1 MATSETVAT
10 TVFNTRRVIDHAFR
24 RCRLVPQQIT
34 PEMLDTA
41 LDLLFLELSA
51 LGNRGIPLWTIDK
64 FILPVY
70 FRTASVPTPLGTI
83 DVFDVN
89 LRENQRLSGA
99 NSSSEGVADNAFD
112 ADLTTA
118 CTQTSAA
125 GFIQMELTS
134 NNTVPIFGILPN
146 VSGTWDISMQFSDD
160 GVAFT
165 TIFTESALI
174 VVDEEWF
181 WRDVEGV
188 GNHKFWRLQA
198 NGTTVLDVTE
208 LVFQNTP
215 QEIPFYQ
222 LNRTDY
228 NNLPNKTRTGR
239 PTQFWYDKNRQRPLL
254 TIWPNPDS
262 QFTFSQITGYLHRQI
277 QDVGTMQQEIECPQR
292 WYLAIMLQLA
302 KHLCKE
308 IKEVDINIIP
318 VVVADAAE
326 ELKKVWDGEGDGSDT
341 FFRPNIR
348 PYTA

>member
-1 MATSETVAT
+1 MATSGTVAT
-10 TVFNTRRVIDHAFR
+10 TVFPTRKVIDHAFR
-24 RCRLVPQQIT
+24 RCKLVPQQIAGE
-34 PEMLDTA
+34 PIQVA

-51 LGNRGIPLWTIDK
+51 LGNRGIPLWTVDK

-70 FRTASVPTPLGTI
+70 ERIASVPTPAGTI

-89 LRENQRLSGA
+89 LRENQRIDGT

-112 ADLTTA
+112 ADLSTA
-118 CTQTSAA
+118 CTQTSIA

-134 NNTVPIFGILPN
+134 NNTVPIYGLLPN
-146 VSGTWDISMQFSDD
+146 VTGTWDFSFQFSDD
-160 GVAFT
+160 GITFTDILALSSQAVVAG
-165 TIFTESALI
+165 
-174 VVDEEWF
+174 EWLWF
-181 WRDVEGV
+181 DVEGV
-188 GNHKFWRLQA
+188 GDHLFWRLQA
-198 NGTTVLDVTE
+198 SGTTVLDVTE

-239 PTQFWYDKNRQRPLL
+239 PTQFWYDKDRQNPIL
-254 TIWPNPDS
+254 TIWPNPEL
-262 QFTFSQITGYLHRQI
+262 QFTFAQITGYLHRQI

-292 WYLAIMLQLA
+292 WYLAVVLQLA

-308 IKEVDINIIP
+308 IKEVDPALIPIIE
-318 VVVADAAE
+318 ADAAW
-326 ELKKVWDGEGDGSDT
+326 ELKRAWDGEGDGSSA